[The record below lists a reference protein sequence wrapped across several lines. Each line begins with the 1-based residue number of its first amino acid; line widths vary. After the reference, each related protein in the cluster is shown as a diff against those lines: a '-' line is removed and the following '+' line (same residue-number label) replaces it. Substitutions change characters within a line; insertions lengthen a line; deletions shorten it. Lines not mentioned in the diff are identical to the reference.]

1 MPLSNRLLPAFICL
15 LCALSGTA
23 AGAAEDLLPDMGVR
37 ESDLLRHDHVTDGNR
52 VLLRFANGTPNIGA
66 GPLHVVGVLPANP
79 DGTQSVNQRIFRDD
93 GTHYDR
99 PAGRFT
105 FHPGH
110 DHVHVE
116 GWAIYRLRA
125 SLPGGGVGDVL
136 LESAK
141 TSFCLLDS
149 APHDPS
155 LPGYL
160 PLRTYRTCGELAQG
174 ISVGWVDTYEK
185 NLIGQNIDVL
195 GLPPGSYWLESEVD
209 PDNHILELNEDNNIM
224 RILVELTEP
233 TFIDGPLEVVP
244 VDHHGDNHNRPDLRL
259 GISSDPAS
267 HLGNDV
273 YESGSGSSHDHS
285 GHPHS
290 DHGHP
295 ALTQVLRLRSKS
307 TRARTFF
314 ASLQNESGESRNCR
328 LHCRG
333 GASRQFRVVHFDT
346 SGPRPR
352 NISARMN
359 GRGSVFGMASDELKT
374 FRTRV
379 SLSRRSKGSFKRG
392 KPIRAALGLTS
403 QYGGMIDEGW
413 IYVTFR

>member
-1 MPLSNRLLPAFICL
+1 MI
-15 LCALSGTA
+15 
-23 AGAAEDLLPDMGVR
+23 VR
-37 ESDLLRHDHVTDGNR
+37 ERDLLRHDHVTDGDR

-110 DHVHVE
+110 NHVHLE

-125 SLPGGGVGDVL
+125 SLPDGGVGEVL

-160 PLRTYRTCGELAQG
+160 SVRTYRSCGELAQG
-174 ISVGWVDTYEK
+174 IAVGWADIYEK

-233 TFIDGPLEVVP
+233 TFIGGPLEFVP

-259 GISSDPAS
+259 GISSDPAG

-273 YESGSGSSHDHS
+273 YESGGGSSHNHS
-285 GHPHS
+285 GHTHS
-290 DHGHP
+290 T
-295 ALTQVLRLRSKS
+295 LTQVLRLRSKS

-333 GASRQFRVVHFDT
+333 GASRRFRVVHFDT

-392 KPIRAALGLTS
+392 KPIRAALGLS
-403 QYGGMIDEGW
+403 SHYGGMIDEGW